1 MMVLGDKI
9 ELYIFGKFLLFIV
22 GNVVNYGFEID
33 KCKLMSVFNQMDV
46 LVFSFCVDNY
56 LLILCEVL
64 LIGVL
69 VIVIY
74 SDVVWEVL

>member
-33 KCKLMSVFNQMDV
+33 KCKLMSVFN
-46 LVFSFCVDNY
+46 
-56 LLILCEVL
+56 
-64 LIGVL
+64 
-69 VIVIY
+69 
-74 SDVVWEVL
+74 